1 MKALLPIPLSFGN
14 GEGPDVV
21 EGMSF
26 GPEIIKMYIS
36 IQIYSIL
43 FRIYYSFFNAYSK
56 LPIVI
61 FEGAR
66 VDLSHGHSPLHSSL
80 ISKPG
85 FLQFSNSISHDS
97 E

>member
-36 IQIYSIL
+36 IHIYSIL
-43 FRIYYSFFNAYSK
+43 FRIYYTFFNVSSYMTRLKAKEKMRSNFC
-56 LPIVI
+56 LFHPI
-61 FEGAR
+61 
-66 VDLSHGHSPLHSSL
+66 PLLLKVH
-80 ISKPG
+80 
-85 FLQFSNSISHDS
+85 
-97 E
+97 

>member
-36 IQIYSIL
+36 IQIYIQHFIQNLS
-43 FRIYYSFFNAYSK
+43 YFF
-56 LPIVI
+56 
-61 FEGAR
+61 
-66 VDLSHGHSPLHSSL
+66 
-80 ISKPG
+80 
-85 FLQFSNSISHDS
+85 
-97 E
+97 